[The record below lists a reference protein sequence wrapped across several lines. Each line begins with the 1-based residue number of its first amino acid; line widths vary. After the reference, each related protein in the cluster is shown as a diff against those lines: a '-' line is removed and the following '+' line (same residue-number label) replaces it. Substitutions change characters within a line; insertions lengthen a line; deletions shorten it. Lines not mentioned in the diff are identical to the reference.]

1 VKITRSV
8 FVQFWNLLT
17 NFVTWLISNWL
28 LVLTLALGCA
38 AVWGLLPQPRRQ
50 PWRAVAVCGG
60 VALLFGGAS
69 FLELTGNVESVL
81 FCIFAGLA
89 VVSGVCMITQR
100 NPVYTALWFAL
111 VILSTCG
118 LFLLQS
124 APFLAA
130 ATIIVYAGAIIVTF
144 LFVIMLAQQSG
155 LAEYDRRAREPALAC
170 IAGFVLLTAL
180 IYVLQSTYNG
190 NAQAPPESKLAQ
202 IKLRLAELE
211 AMIATKA
218 PMAELDNALW
228 LEPQLPLGGALRE
241 EVKKLPL
248 SAARVESVDRLLPQ
262 LAGARAAGD
271 HTALTVI
278 VRELRAA
285 AEAGPHVT
293 ALGTSLFG
301 DYLWAVEL
309 AGTLL
314 LVATVGAIAIAQ
326 RRREVPA

>member
-1 VKITRSV
+1 VE
-8 FVQFWNLLT
+8 FWNVLT
-17 NFVTWLISNWL
+17 SFLSWLGSNWL

-38 AVWGLLPQPRRQ
+38 AVWGFLPQPKRQ
-50 PWRAVAVCGG
+50 PWRPIAACGG
-60 VALLFGGAS
+60 AALLLGAFS
-69 FLELTGNVESVL
+69 LLDLAGDLESVL

-155 LAEYDRRAREPALAC
+155 LADYDRRAREPLLAC

-180 IYVLQSTYNG
+180 AYVLQLSYGSDKPGPGLSRLAQVKNRLNELQTLL
-190 NAQAPPESKLAQ
+190 ASQAPKEE
-202 IKLRLAELE
+202 IDR
-211 AMIATKA
+211 
-218 PMAELDNALW
+218 ALW
-228 LEPQLPLGGALRE
+228 LEPQLPLGVALRDEVKRLPLASARAETVERSLPKLAIAREQGDRGALKQ
-241 EVKKLPL
+241 VVTDLQ
-248 SAARVESVDRLLPQ
+248 AAMES
-262 LAGARAAGD
+262 
-271 HTALTVI
+271 
-278 VRELRAA
+278 
-285 AEAGPHVT
+285 GPHVT

-326 RRREVPA
+326 RRQEVPA